1 MMVRGL
7 STSFLSIRL
16 FSRVHKKWH
25 ETKHKLFSET
35 PSLRVILCRK
45 GETVRCLLFVIKP
58 REQIIERV
66 LQWNTFTP
74 AEGRTKAAKKHLSFC
89 FFFEE
94 KLLSFSFLSHVS
106 LFILAPRCV
115 FFKKSG
121 RKSICWL
128 FFFHSRNQERF
139 PPQNHSQN
147 DQLYISLYIHLRT
160 TNTITTHIIHHS
172 RRRANANASVCCC
185 CCCCCFISLARAV
198 VVWTQKS
205 ARVPFF

>member
-1 MMVRGL
+1 MKHVYTRRGENKSSKKAPL
-7 STSFLSIRL
+7 FL
-16 FSRVHKKWH
+16 
-25 ETKHKLFSET
+25 
-35 PSLRVILCRK
+35 
-45 GETVRCLLFVIKP
+45 LLF
-58 REQIIERV
+58 R
-66 LQWNTFTP
+66 
-74 AEGRTKAAKKHLSFC
+74 GKAALVFFSLSC
-89 FFFEE
+89 
-94 KLLSFSFLSHVS
+94 LSLH
-106 LFILAPRCV
+106 PRSSRV

-198 VVWTQKS
+198 VV
-205 ARVPFF
+205 